1 MTRTE
6 RRAIQARIAVSV
18 FAMQAAKRAIKN
30 QLRAQGLRL
39 HDLTAKELT
48 LRAEIWLAWH
58 PELIA
63 EAREKAQ
70 ALGYVADQGRPTHSH

>member
-1 MTRTE
+1 MTRAE
-6 RRAIQARIAVSV
+6 QKALQARIAVSV
-18 FAMQAAKRAIKN
+18 LAHQAAKRAIKN
-30 QLRAQGLRL
+30 QLRAQGLRV
-39 HDLTAKELT
+39 HELTARELT